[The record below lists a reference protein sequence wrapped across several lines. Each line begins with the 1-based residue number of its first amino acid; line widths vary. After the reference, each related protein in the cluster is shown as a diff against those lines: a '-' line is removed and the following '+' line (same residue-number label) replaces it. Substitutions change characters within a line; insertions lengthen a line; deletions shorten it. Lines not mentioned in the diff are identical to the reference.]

1 VSLAVGVILFEAG
14 LKLSLSEV
22 AIGIH
27 RVVERLV
34 SIGAIVTGLAIA
46 ATVTLLFSGVSN
58 GVALLIGAILI
69 VSGPTVVLPL
79 LSFIRPQREVRALLK
94 WEGVLIDPIGAI
106 VGVLVFQALNTGGAH
121 HGWRPGEFF
130 GSLAVGAL
138 VGIGGAALLYG
149 LLREVHLNQ

>member
-1 VSLAVGVILFEAG
+1 MTTDEILFGLGLVLVLAVGSQLLARRLELPAIVVLLPAGFVAGIATSDVHPQNLLGDLYQPFVSLAVGVILFEAG

-34 SIGAIVTGLAIA
+34 SIGAIVTGV
-46 ATVTLLFSGVSN
+46 ATAVTVALLFAGVSN

-79 LSFIRPQREVRALLK
+79 LSFVRPQREVR
-94 WEGVLIDPIGAI
+94 
-106 VGVLVFQALNTGGAH
+106 
-121 HGWRPGEFF
+121 
-130 GSLAVGAL
+130 S
-138 VGIGGAALLYG
+138 
-149 LLREVHLNQ
+149 